1 MYYVK
6 IKNIFKYLIRF
17 IFLQTVVFI
26 TMVWYFDKY
35 VFLNQEH
42 KFEVYLGLVE
52 DRDRFYDFIPLSWV
66 TIDALFFIL
75 IFIFLVLL
83 YTTKFYTYVNELDFS
98 YDRKFLDDYF
108 MLYLLWNSFVFS
120 SLYVFRIT
128 GLSRANLVLFSFLIP
143 IMLLLFRNSEI
154 LSTLLGRS
162 VSNENYISF
171 NLDEFSNF
179 KNLRIIAFRKER
191 LAINCDEN
199 ELSNTVTDEVGKLN
213 KIINVN
219 LVVIR
224 IQNTQKLSKE
234 LEEFLIKL
242 NKKVL
247 IISKEKLEFNS
258 NFIYRQILVDSNNLY
273 YFNNDIQYGAKFILK
288 RLFDIV
294 LSLLLIALLSPI
306 LLFITF
312 LVSRR
317 DGFPSMI
324 TQKRV
329 GLHGSK
335 FEMYKFRTMY
345 KDSHEKR
352 ADLTDSNEKSGPLF
366 KITSDPRIIKG
377 LEFLRTY
384 SLDEL
389 PQLFNVLK
397 GNMSLVGP
405 RPLFEEDTEYFDK
418 NYIRRLNVLPGM
430 TGLLQINER
439 NTDDFEVW
447 YKYDIEYIDNWSL
460 YLDIKIL
467 LKTFSAVIN
476 KRNTGS

>member
-1 MYYVK
+1 MK
-6 IKNIFKYLIRF
+6 IKNIVKYFIRF
-17 IFLQTVVFI
+17 VFLQTVVFI

-35 VFLNQEH
+35 VFINQEH
-42 KFEVYLGLVE
+42 KFEVYLSLVE

-143 IMLLLFRNSEI
+143 TMLLLFRNSEI
-154 LSTLLGRS
+154 LSTLLGRP

-179 KNLRIIAFRKER
+179 KNLRIIAFRKEK
-191 LAINCDEN
+191 LSINCDEN
-199 ELSNTVTDEVGKLN
+199 ELSDNVISEVGKLN

-219 LVVIR
+219 LVVLR
-224 IQNTQKLSKE
+224 IQNTKKLTKE

-247 IISKEKLEFNS
+247 IISKEKLVFNS

-294 LSLLLIALLSPI
+294 LSILLIVLLSPLLLI
-306 LLFITF
+306 ITV
-312 LVSRR
+312 LVRR
-317 DGFPSMI
+317 HDGSPSMI
-324 TQKRV
+324 SQRRV
-329 GLHGSK
+329 GLHGSNL
-335 FEMYKFRTMY
+335 EMYKFRTMY
-345 KDSHEKR
+345 KDAHSKR
-352 ADLTDSNEKSGPLF
+352 SDLKDSNEKSGPLF
-366 KITSDPRIIKG
+366 KITSDPRIING

-430 TGLLQINER
+430 TGLLQINDR
-439 NTDDFEVW
+439 NTDDFDTW
-447 YKYDIEYIDNWSL
+447 FKYDLQYIENWSL
-460 YLDIKIL
+460 YLDLQII
-467 LKTFSAVIN
+467 LKTIPSMF
-476 KRNTGS
+476 KRSTLGK

>member
-1 MYYVK
+1 MK
-6 IKNIFKYLIRF
+6 IKNIIKYFIRF
-17 IFLQTVVFI
+17 VFLQTVVFI

-35 VFLNQEH
+35 VFINQEH

-199 ELSNTVTDEVGKLN
+199 ELSNTVIDEVGKLN

-224 IQNTQKLSKE
+224 IQEYPK
-234 LEEFLIKL
+234 
-242 NKKVL
+242 
-247 IISKEKLEFNS
+247 
-258 NFIYRQILVDSNNLY
+258 
-273 YFNNDIQYGAKFILK
+273 
-288 RLFDIV
+288 
-294 LSLLLIALLSPI
+294 
-306 LLFITF
+306 
-312 LVSRR
+312 
-317 DGFPSMI
+317 
-324 TQKRV
+324 
-329 GLHGSK
+329 
-335 FEMYKFRTMY
+335 
-345 KDSHEKR
+345 
-352 ADLTDSNEKSGPLF
+352 
-366 KITSDPRIIKG
+366 IIK
-377 LEFLRTY
+377 RT
-384 SLDEL
+384 
-389 PQLFNVLK
+389 
-397 GNMSLVGP
+397 
-405 RPLFEEDTEYFDK
+405 
-418 NYIRRLNVLPGM
+418 
-430 TGLLQINER
+430 
-439 NTDDFEVW
+439 
-447 YKYDIEYIDNWSL
+447 
-460 YLDIKIL
+460 
-467 LKTFSAVIN
+467 
-476 KRNTGS
+476 